1 MPQIPRSLDDCHS
14 IENLQELARHRLPT
28 PIFDFLD
35 GGAETETTARG
46 NISAFDKVKLIPKC
60 LVDVTSVKTSVRI
73 LNQDL
78 AWPVF
83 CAPTGIS
90 RFFHADGELAVARA
104 AAAAGTMYSLSMNG
118 TCSIE
123 EVATENHGPKMFQLY
138 VFKDRDIVRELIKRC
153 KQSKY
158 DALCLAVD
166 VPVPG
171 KRERDLRAGFGVP
184 IKPSMGLL
192 ASFARHPGWLLQQ
205 ARRGRMSMPI
215 PAECSQSNSLV
226 VQTKYIGTQ
235 LDPSVEWKDVREIID
250 LWGGPFALKGVM
262 RADDARR
269 AADIGATAVI
279 VSNHG
284 GRQLDGEASPL
295 EVLSE
300 IVKAVG
306 DQVEVI
312 LDGGIRR
319 GVHVLKALALGA
331 KACSVGRSYLYG
343 LGAGGEKGVTKA
355 FDILRTELIRAMQ
368 LCGCTDMEKV
378 DPSLVRTF

>member
-14 IENLQELARHRLPT
+14 IEDLQELARYRLPN

-35 GGAETETTARG
+35 GGAETETTAKG
-46 NISAFDKVKLIPKC
+46 NISVFDKVKLIPRC
-60 LVDVTSVKTSVRI
+60 LVDVTSVKTSVRVF
-73 LNQDL
+73 NQDL

-118 TCSIE
+118 TSSIE
-123 EVATENHGPKMFQLY
+123 EVATANRGPKMFQLY

-153 KQSKY
+153 KQSRY

-166 VPVPG
+166 VPVVG

-184 IKPSMGLL
+184 IKPSMSLL
-192 ASFARHPGWLLQQ
+192 LSFARRPGWLLKQ
-205 ARRGRMSMPI
+205 ARHGRMSMPI
-215 PAECSQSNSLV
+215 PAECSRSNSLL

-235 LDPSVEWKDVREIID
+235 LDPSVQWKDAREIIA

-269 AADIGATAVI
+269 AADVGATAVI

-295 EVLSE
+295 EVLPE

-306 DQVEVI
+306 DRVEVI

-319 GVHVLKALALGA
+319 GVHALKALALGA
-331 KACSVGRSYLYG
+331 KACSIGRPYLYG
-343 LGAGGEKGVTKA
+343 LGAGGEKGVAKA
-355 FDILRTELIRAMQ
+355 LDILRTELIRAMQ
-368 LCGCTDMEKV
+368 LCGCTDVGKV
-378 DPSLVRTF
+378 DASLVRTF